1 MNQEHRR
8 GRFRNAGIS
17 LVAVVLIAGAG
28 GFAGGVLAAS
38 KPAPLSA
45 PSLLASVR
53 RYASQPDHL
62 SGTPRSY
69 AVTAWIAT
77 QLRSDGLQT
86 GSQAFAFDRFLPVK
100 VSLSVGSRGLRAAA
114 IAPLFYSGRTGS
126 AGLRAPLADGGT
138 GTFDPAT
145 VRGKIVVVS
154 ISYLENALAV
164 GLPAAIEAATK
175 DGAKALVVVSQ
186 GPADYP
192 RWEDVDARG
201 GTGHLPVLIVG
212 KRTGQ
217 QVIEAAKAG
226 SSARLILEARVGTA
240 CDRDVWGELPGRNAA
255 RHVIIGTPASS
266 YVPAASERGSGI
278 AVLLDLARHY
288 ARLPRSKRPE
298 TLVFVATTGHE
309 IGFLGLPAL
318 IEARPT
324 WFKSAD
330 AYVHLGASIG
340 SPEMTERP
348 DGGIDVMPVPDP
360 SGSLYDSENPL
371 LAGVPAM
378 FARAGASLTSTQ
390 PHVHITGEQA
400 YAYHA
405 GVPLVSFSGA
415 SLFFHTAGDLPNR
428 ISPSLLPAEALGFE
442 RAIDTITALPAG
454 RLKAANGQAAAYGAK
469 LNPNPTPQGGSTG
482 PQRIQLTSHCG

>member
-1 MNQEHRR
+1 MNKERR
-8 GRFRNAGIS
+8 QRRIRPARVVIAT
-17 LVAVVLIAGAG
+17 LVLVAGAG
-28 GFAGGVLAAS
+28 WIAEGVLAAG

-45 PSLLASVR
+45 SSLLANVR
-53 RYASQPDHL
+53 RYASQRDHL

-69 AVTAWIAT
+69 SVTAWIAA

-86 GSQAFAFDRFLPVK
+86 GSQAFAFDRFLPVE
-100 VSLSVGSRGLRAAA
+100 VSLSVGSHRLPAAA
-114 IAPLFYSGRTGS
+114 ITPLFYSGRTGS
-126 AGLRAPLADGGT
+126 AGLSAALADGGT
-138 GTFDPAT
+138 GSFDQAT
-145 VRGKIVVVS
+145 AKGKIVVVS
-154 ISYLENALAV
+154 IAYVENALAV
-164 GLPAAIEAATK
+164 GLPAAIEAAAK

-186 GPADYP
+186 APADYP
-192 RWEDVDARG
+192 RSEDVDARQ

-217 QVIEAAKAG
+217 EVIEAARAG
-226 SSARLILEARVGTA
+226 RTARLILDARVGRA
-240 CDRDVWGELPGRNAA
+240 CDRDVWGTLPGRDAT

-288 ARLPRSKRPE
+288 AHLPRSERPE
-298 TLVFVATTGHE
+298 TLVFLATTGHE

-340 SPEMTERP
+340 SPEMTERS
-348 DGGIDVMPVPDP
+348 DGSVEVKPVPDP

-371 LAGVPAM
+371 LAGIPAL
-378 FARAGASLTSTQ
+378 FARAGASLPSTP

-400 YAYHA
+400 YAYHV

-415 SLFFHTAGDLPNR
+415 SLFFHTAGDLPNW
-428 ISPSLLPAEALGFE
+428 ISPRLLHAEASGFE

-454 RLKAANGQAAAYGAK
+454 RLKAANRQAAAYGAQ
-469 LNPNPTPQGGSTG
+469 LNPNPTPQGGGTG
-482 PQRIQLTSHCG
+482 PQRIQLTSHCS